1 MIKSLNLQRSKFW
14 LTLLLLALTLP
25 SRLISIDR
33 AVNIDEPWWVISS
46 SNFYYAITHRDF
58 QDTYFE
64 YHPGVTNMWII
75 STAMHFY
82 FPEYRGFGQGFF
94 DQRKP
99 FYEEFMRENG
109 KETLDLVRYSRYIQA
124 GVLAILV
131 VIAFLLL
138 SLVVGEV
145 AAFIALAL
153 ATISPFFLGHSRLL
167 NMETMTSSFV
177 LVSFLSLFI
186 YLHKDRKIFYLL
198 ISGVG
203 FGLAQLTK
211 STSIAMLGAAGLM
224 LLVGLFFGD
233 GRTFAS
239 KLWDAVRVFAIWLGA
254 AAVTYFLL
262 WPGMWVAP
270 GKMLNEVY
278 GNAFS
283 YAFQGARLDVTEEL
297 EPASFSIVT
306 RSDSF
311 LQFWKFWASG
321 TTFITWLGIV
331 FAVFVAFS
339 KNTDKVVKS
348 LLAYL
353 AILGAAVVLMFSIAQ
368 GRNSAHYIMTT
379 FVMFDVIA
387 GIGWAAVWLWAQG
400 RWAGLRRV
408 SATFTVLVLLI
419 LAQIGF
425 GLPYAPYYFTY
436 RNPFASE
443 AATLGYGEGL
453 SQAADYLAQ
462 KPDAKEITAYVY
474 NGMGTFSYY
483 FPGKTI
489 VLKRANLLFDDFV
502 TITDELRESDYLV
515 LYPITRAKHPETEK
529 ILVELEGVVEP
540 EKVIYING
548 LEYIQ
553 IYRVADIPESVYEAL
568 LQKHKP

>member
-1 MIKSLNLQRSKFW
+1 MTKILGIHRTKIW
-14 LTLLLLALTLP
+14 LALLLLALTLP
-25 SRLISIDR
+25 SRLINIDR

-46 SNFYYAITHRDF
+46 SNFYYAVTHRDF

-82 FPEYRGFGQGFF
+82 FPEYRGFGQGYF

-99 FYEEFMRENG
+99 FYEEFLRENG

-124 GVLAILV
+124 GVLAVLAIA
-131 VIAFLLL
+131 AFLLL
-138 SLVVGEV
+138 SLIVGEF
-145 AAFIALAL
+145 AAFLSIAL

-186 YLHKDRKIFYLL
+186 YLHKDRKLFYLL
-198 ISGVG
+198 LSGVG

-211 STSIAMLGAAGLM
+211 STSIAMAGAAGLM
-224 LLVGLFFGD
+224 LLLGLLIRDGKTFG
-233 GRTFAS
+233 S
-239 KLWDAVRVFAIWLGA
+239 KFLDAVRVFAIWLGA
-254 AAVTYFLL
+254 AAVTYFIL
-262 WPGMWVAP
+262 WPGMWVDP
-270 GKMLNEVY
+270 GRMLGEVY

-297 EPASFSIVT
+297 EPANFSLVT
-306 RSDSF
+306 RSDYF

-321 TTFITWLGIV
+321 TTFITWLGMG
-331 FAVFVAFS
+331 FALFAAFS
-339 KNTDKVVKS
+339 KNTDRIIKS

-379 FVMFDVIA
+379 FVTFDVIA
-387 GIGWAAVWLWAQG
+387 GIGWVSLWSWMQNRRAKLAGMYATSAA
-400 RWAGLRRV
+400 
-408 SATFTVLVLLI
+408 LVLLV

-436 RNPFASE
+436 KNPFAKE

-453 SQAADYLAQ
+453 SQASDYLAQ
-462 KPDAKEITAYVY
+462 KPDAKNVTAYVY

-483 FPGKTI
+483 FPGRTV
-489 VLKRANLLFDDFV
+489 VLKRANLLFGDFV
-502 TITDELRESDYLV
+502 TITDELRKSDYLV

-529 ILVELEGVVEP
+529 ILSVVEGVVEP

-568 LQKHKP
+568 LEKHEQ